1 MKRKLLAVILMGGL
15 LLSATGCGKQESTES
30 GKDNKKT
37 EQKESVATIDDN
49 ASYFVILNGTKYSVG
64 DKISDMSNVGLKQD
78 ERELDQEINKNTYLI
93 GGGYLKNSEGKGVLS
108 VTAYNDT
115 DSKITVKDAKIG
127 AVKMGTYDYDK
138 LSDAEKS
145 VNAEFVGGIK
155 LGSSLEDIVKVFGE
169 TTDVYES
176 ESLGYKKYTYKSKE
190 VYRKFEFSI
199 DKNGKLSEIYFQNL
213 VYNK

>member
-49 ASYFVILNGTKYSVG
+49 ASYFVSINGTKFKVG
-64 DKISDMSNVGLKQD
+64 DKISDMNQVGLTQNEK
-78 ERELDQEINKNTYLI
+78 ELDQEINKNTYLI
-93 GGGYLKNSEGKGVLS
+93 GGGSLKNSNGKSVIS

-127 AVKMGTYDYDK
+127 AVKIGTYDYDK
-138 LSDAEKS
+138 ISEDEKAL
-145 VNAEFVGGIK
+145 NAEFVGGLK
-155 LGSSLEDIVKVFGE
+155 LGSSLEDVTKIFGE
-169 TTDVYES
+169 TNDIYES